1 MEEDY
6 VADDQMADVGVD
18 GPSFPPQQNISG
30 ENTLTFSLKN
40 SAVPTAS
47 SHVTSSGNVDAFMHA
62 PSNKDKQQPP
72 NSSPDLD
79 INGAPSGDHN
89 PDPVVIP
96 AMIREYF
103 QAAAAPNAAPESL
116 KKFPTNKAFIEAV
129 NNLFLETY
137 DSYTGKA
144 RIIDLQAI

>member
-1 MEEDY
+1 
-6 VADDQMADVGVD
+6 
-18 GPSFPPQQNISG
+18 
-30 ENTLTFSLKN
+30 
-40 SAVPTAS
+40 
-47 SHVTSSGNVDAFMHA
+47 MHA

-72 NSSPDLD
+72 NASPNLD

-96 AMIREYF
+96 AMIRDYF

-144 RIIDLQAI
+144 PRDLCASSTHLEFPDLVFHAYDPRQLRSNEDLQAI